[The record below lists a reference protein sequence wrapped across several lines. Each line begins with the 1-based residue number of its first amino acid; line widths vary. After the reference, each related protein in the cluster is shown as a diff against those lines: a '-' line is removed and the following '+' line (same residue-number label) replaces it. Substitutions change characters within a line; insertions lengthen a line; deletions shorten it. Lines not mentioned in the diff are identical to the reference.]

1 LRGGID
7 EFSACRVAGVGTVDP
22 LQERVGLFG
31 EAPSV
36 GDEGATGWSK
46 LLLSGGRRM
55 GVLSCVKGEDRRTV
69 FMKLDFI
76 LEFLLLLTVLVR
88 TDASNSG
95 ASQHNSSYQGAERY
109 YSGSDVGYFSEEEGG
124 DSVAKSPFCQ

>member
-1 LRGGID
+1 M
-7 EFSACRVAGVGTVDP
+7 
-22 LQERVGLFG
+22 GLFG
-31 EAPSV
+31 EAPRV

-95 ASQHNSSYQGAERY
+95 GSQHNSSYQGAERY
-109 YSGSDVGYFSEEEGG
+109 SGSDVEYFSEEEGG